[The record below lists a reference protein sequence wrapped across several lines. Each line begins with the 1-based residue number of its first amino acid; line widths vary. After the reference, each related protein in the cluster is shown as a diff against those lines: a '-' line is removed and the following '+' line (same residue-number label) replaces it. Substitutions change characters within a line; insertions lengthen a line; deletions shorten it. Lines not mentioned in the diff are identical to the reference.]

1 VFRVLSPVE
10 NVPTT
15 CGVSVNHQLAKAIRR
30 ARLLDRLTER
40 ANIPRVAVALGA
52 VPLVPSDTL

>member
-1 VFRVLSPVE
+1 
-10 NVPTT
+10 
-15 CGVSVNHQLAKAIRR
+15 VNHQLAKAIRR